1 MDFCN
6 VEIQNWISDTNIKI
20 ILFLSISLWRLWFT
34 LGTNQQRR
42 SEINYTNYDTLYPL
56 PTSSASFLDPIL
68 RFSSLLYFPT
78 PTIFSHL
85 QSVLLLAFHSSKSPQ
100 TQTQHEKWTTLI
112 PYSRYTT
119 RKGPWYPLDGRLCGP
134 QSESGRRGKRK
145 NSLPLYGIKS
155 IIQSTVSHYTDRA
168 PRHHAL
174 GYSFSCVYIN

>member
-68 RFSSLLYFPT
+68 RFSSLL
-78 PTIFSHL
+78 
-85 QSVLLLAFHSSKSPQ
+85 SVLLLAFHSSKSPQ
-100 TQTQHEKWTTLI
+100 TLTQHEKWTTLI
-112 PYSRYTT
+112 PYLRYTT
-119 RKGPWYPLDGRLCGP
+119 RKGPRYPLDGRLCGP

-145 NSLPLYGIKS
+145 NSLPLYGIKPV
-155 IIQSTVSHYTDRA
+155 IQSTVSHYTDRA
-168 PRHHAL
+168 P
-174 GYSFSCVYIN
+174 GTTP